1 MNYILRVLA
10 AVLFLGVVSQA
21 TVSLDDLEGI
31 WTGPVDLS
39 FLLVLTDTG
48 VDSICRSSL
57 TPECEESL
65 PQGTERF
72 AIVNGT
78 IAISFIT
85 LVGVDTKEKAA
96 KLFPECAKSGVF
108 PFQTVTPLPPAEIQ
122 SYDPN
127 TGHLTFI
134 DSRRPDDINC
144 VIIRLKEGKRSK
156 PSTISI
162 RYVIASLGSLSK
174 IVEVGPSFRCI
185 IANDLCINQMNDD
198 GELASFTSVEF
209 ELPCKEGD
217 CLNPKAK
224 FLWKKRT
231 LTEMI
236 KKELERIQS
245 MKGTTSP
252 SLSSEF

>member
-1 MNYILRVLA
+1 MNYVFGVLV
-10 AVLFLGVVSQA
+10 AVLCLSAVSQA
-21 TVSLDDLEGI
+21 TVSLDDLEGV

-144 VIIRLKEGKRSK
+144 VIIRLKEGKRGK
-156 PSTISI
+156 QSTISI
-162 RYVIASLGSLSK
+162 RYVIASLGTLNK

-209 ELPCKEGD
+209 ELPCGEGD
-217 CLNPKAK
+217 CLISKAE
-224 FLWKKRT
+224 LRRKKKI
-231 LTEMI
+231 LGKMM
-236 KKELERIQS
+236 KKELEKTESKRA
-245 MKGTTSP
+245 TTSP
-252 SLSSEF
+252 SLSTEF